1 MSARL
6 NLSNQPFRNHTLPW
20 TIAGII
26 TLASIAAL
34 VFIFVKTNEMNRQAL
49 VVERDVSVLSQQ
61 LKEYDRKVNE
71 LRQAL
76 TPEQRMLH
84 DAAHSL
90 VDRKRFSWSRL
101 FAELE
106 AATPNNVRVS
116 RINVRDVVT
125 RGGQTVADLEVSVI
139 SRDPAEVTGMMSRMN
154 STGFFRADLIS
165 QNPSKGRGEG
175 AEWVLAVRYTQR
187 AAMPPPP
194 ANAGNVG
201 SGAEAVASTMI
212 QAKELH
218 E

>member
-1 MSARL
+1 VSARL
-6 NLSNQPFRNHTLPW
+6 NLASHPFRNHTLPW

-34 VFIFVKTNEMNRQAL
+34 VFIVVKSNEMNRQAV
-49 VVERDVSVLSQQ
+49 VVERDVNALGQQ
-61 LKEYDRKVNE
+61 LREHEAKINE

-76 TPEQRMLH
+76 TPQQRTLH
-84 DAAHSL
+84 DAAHAL

-116 RINVRDVVT
+116 RITVRDVGT
-125 RGGQTVADLEVSVI
+125 RGGQTVADLELSVI
-139 SRDPAEVTGMMSRMN
+139 SKDPAEVTGMMGRMN
-154 STGFFRADLIS
+154 STGIFRADLIS

-175 AEWVLAVRYTQR
+175 AEWVLAVHYTQR
-187 AAMPPPP
+187 TATP
-194 ANAGNVG
+194 ATAKNFG
-201 SGAEAVASTMI
+201 SGAQTLAARPI
-212 QAKELH
+212 QAKELD